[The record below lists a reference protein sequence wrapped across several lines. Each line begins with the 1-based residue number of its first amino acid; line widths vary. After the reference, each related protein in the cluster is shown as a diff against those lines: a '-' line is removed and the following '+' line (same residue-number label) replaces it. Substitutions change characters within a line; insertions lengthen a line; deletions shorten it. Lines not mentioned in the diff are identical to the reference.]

1 MKNSNHDPARSS
13 GPAEVHGPNKFQW
26 TPRAIA
32 SVVGLVVAVIFILSN
47 RQTSRISFLWIHVT
61 MPVWVALL
69 VATLLG
75 LVIGAGTGYRRGK
88 NSGTAKATKKK

>member
-1 MKNSNHDPARSS
+1 MNKSNHDPAHSS
-13 GPAEVHGPNKFQW
+13 GPTEVHGRQKFQW

-47 RQTSRISFLWIHVT
+47 RQTGKISFLWLHVT

-88 NSGTAKATKKK
+88 NSGTATTAKKK

>member
-1 MKNSNHDPARSS
+1 MNKSNHDPAHNSEL
-13 GPAEVHGPNKFQW
+13 AEVHGHKKFQW

-32 SVVGLVVAVIFILSN
+32 AVVGLVLAVLFTFSN
-47 RQTSRISFLWIHVT
+47 RQTGEISFLWLHVT

-88 NSGTAKATKKK
+88 KASTTRSTKKK